1 MFLFCVWV
9 DRGIYF
15 GIVLIYILFQ
25 VGDRFVPVRDWNMIL
40 LVSLL
45 HSPDHEIW
53 IPVALQIAMSRVHP
67 VPVNRVTRGGSLRVC
82 TWWMM

>member
-40 LVSLL
+40 LVCRFCTRPTMRYGYQL
-45 HSPDHEIW
+45 HCKLRCPECTQFL
-53 IPVALQIAMSRVHP
+53 PTGSRVE
-67 VPVNRVTRGGSLRVC
+67 VLFECVRGG
-82 TWWMM
+82 